1 MTLHDAI
8 ERFVTQLQADGRAA
22 STIAQRRRHIALLAH
37 WWADVRPCAPIS
49 EIGHEDVAAFLSSPV
64 ARQAADGTPR
74 KASTMNIIRAS
85 LRVFFSYLHGA
96 GYIQDDPGR
105 VIRRAW
111 CGRPE
116 PRALSGPERERFLA
130 TLDAAETATDR
141 RDAVLFRTMLRTG
154 IRLRSAL
161 TLDVDDL
168 DFDLG
173 EIRLR
178 SAKGNRE
185 DRVVMAEDVAELL
198 RTHLADKTTGPVFSS
213 STGKPLSP
221 RHVQRRFQALT
232 KKAGIKRRVTP
243 HALRH
248 SFGMAVY
255 QRTGDLLVV
264 QQAMRHRSI
273 QSTLAY
279 ARADQE
285 RVRRAIG

>member
-1 MTLHDAI
+1 MTITDAV
-8 ERFVTQLQADGRAA
+8 ERFVTQLHADGRAA
-22 STIAQRRRHIALLAH
+22 STIAQRRRHVLLLAR
-37 WWADVRPCAPIS
+37 WWADVRPCAPVS

-64 ARQAADGTPR
+64 ARQSADGRPR
-74 KASTMNIIRAS
+74 RASTMNIIRAS
-85 LRVFFSYLHGA
+85 LRTFFNYLHGA
-96 GYIQDDPGR
+96 GYIRDDPGR

-130 TLDAAETATDR
+130 TMDAAESATDR

-161 TLDVDDL
+161 ALEVDDVD
-168 DFDLG
+168 FDAG

-178 SAKGNRE
+178 TAKGNRE
-185 DRVVMAEDVAELL
+185 DRVVMPQDVAELL
-198 RTHLADKTTGPVFSS
+198 RTHLGEKTTGSVFTS
-213 STGKPLSP
+213 STGKALSA
-221 RHVQRRFQALT
+221 RHVQRRFQALV
-232 KKAGIKRRVTP
+232 KRAGIARQVTP
-243 HALRH
+243 HSLRH
-248 SFGMAVY
+248 SFGMEIY

-273 QSTLAY
+273 QSTMAY
-279 ARADQE
+279 ARADRE